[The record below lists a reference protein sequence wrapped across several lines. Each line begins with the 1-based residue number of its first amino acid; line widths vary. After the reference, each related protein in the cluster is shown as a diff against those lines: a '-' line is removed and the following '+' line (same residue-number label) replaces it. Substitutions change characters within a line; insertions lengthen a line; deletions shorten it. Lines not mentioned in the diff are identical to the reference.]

1 MQAAR
6 AVVFAA
12 ATAWCGPALAV
23 EGPTVAGP
31 IGGNDIRSAVL
42 PPPGLYGGVVLLHA
56 STMISLI
63 ATATPSR
70 CSRMRNSASRWL
82 DPFSIMCR
90 S

>member
-56 STMISLI
+56 STIDFLNRHGNTI
-63 ATATPSR
+63 PLFKDAQLRKQVA
-70 CSRMRNSASRWL
+70 
-82 DPFSIMCR
+82 
-90 S
+90 